1 MRRHKKRGDEQSR
14 SICIDTFCSP
24 MLLRRAV
31 NLSTQVTR
39 GPPSR
44 ISAVPGPFQNFR
56 VQESFRSPKP
66 RPYATMSAT
75 APSSD
80 SAAAP
85 TVQNG
90 LEQTKRLRYID
101 VRLHSRSNYSSPS
114 THTSSTKRRENS
126 CT

>member
-1 MRRHKKRGDEQSR
+1 MRRLKKCGDEQSR
-14 SICIDTFCSP
+14 SIFIDTFCSP
-24 MLLRRAV
+24 MLPRRAV

-44 ISAVPGPFQNFR
+44 IASVQGQFWNFR

-66 RPYATMSAT
+66 RLYATMSAT

-80 SAAAP
+80 SAATP

-90 LEQTKRLRYID
+90 LQQQTKRLRYID
-101 VRLHSRSNYSSPS
+101 VRPHSRNNYSSP
-114 THTSSTKRRENS
+114 
-126 CT
+126 